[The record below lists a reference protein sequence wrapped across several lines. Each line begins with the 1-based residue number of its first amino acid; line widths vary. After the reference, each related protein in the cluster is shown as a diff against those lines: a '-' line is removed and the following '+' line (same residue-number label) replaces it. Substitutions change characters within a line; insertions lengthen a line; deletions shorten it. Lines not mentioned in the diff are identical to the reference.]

1 MAPLKVF
8 PSPNWQCF
16 VWFLFS
22 VIRTVH
28 WFSRLTP
35 RDESRYPCGS
45 LHEPRT
51 WITHLVP
58 DSKNVVHRAL
68 PKLHYTSGI
77 RNHSN
82 LVVFS
87 LLTKVKRV
95 GRRIIFSMVA
105 RVMKPDIWQWS
116 TQAKQST
123 RVGSFIISSMV
134 AIWEVAVYS
143 NMSTEPDN

>member
-8 PSPNWQCF
+8 ASPHWQCF
-16 VWFLFS
+16 VWCLGS
-22 VIRTVH
+22 LIRTAH

-35 RDESRYPCGS
+35 RDESRYPCES

-58 DSKNVVHRAL
+58 DSKNTVHRAL

-77 RNHSN
+77 WKQSN
-82 LVVFS
+82 FVVFS

-105 RVMKPDIWQWS
+105 RAVKPDIWQWS
-116 TQAKQST
+116 RQAKQST
-123 RVGSFIISSMV
+123 RAGSFIISSMV
-134 AIWEVAVYS
+134 AIWEMQCILICVS
-143 NMSTEPDN
+143 EPDN